1 MRYMTRKLLQG
12 AFLLVLTL
20 VLSVTALFGAS
31 AMKWSAE
38 LPSLEG
44 LDALEFT
51 STSLVFAR
59 DGTQIGQIVPV
70 VGEDRES
77 TNRIPVGLDEIS
89 PAALQA
95 IVAYEDFN
103 YFSHF
108 GFNPL
113 SVARAFYEEFL
124 GDADRGGST
133 ITTQVVKNTVLYD
146 LRSDRSMERKAKELM
161 LAIELERRLTK
172 AEILQRYVNVVFWG
186 GNVYGIRA
194 AAQTYFGKEPSELNL
209 AEGLYLARLIP
220 APNVRHDDFSGS
232 RASMREVLNRMVR
245 QGTISQRLADQTWRY
260 PLQPRGWSVRYD
272 GEGSVL
278 ETVRTGEEVLVQ
290 SSVSS
295 DLSRHVLF
303 EVRRFLL
310 SRFGDAVVFGQGG
323 LRVFTTVDVQA
334 QRAANDAARR
344 AEVPEGAQMAIVAI
358 DHATGGILAMVGE
371 KLRDGVPSGEF
382 NRATQARRQPGS
394 SFKPIVY
401 AAAMERGGMHQGTV
415 LVDAPETFFQRGQP
429 AWEPRNWDNTFSGA
443 QTVRE
448 NLNQSRNIPAVKALE
463 AASAQAVAERA
474 RELGYNIQPYY
485 SIALGTFEVTPLAH
499 ASAFG
504 AFANA
509 GEQVEAHLVT
519 RVEDA
524 DGNVLYQAQP
534 RRKQVWSP
542 ETAYVML
549 DTLRGNVIDRNPTAL
564 SWRVDVPGRWVT
576 GKTGTTNDDR
586 DIWFVGATPG
596 MTALV
601 WMGNDDSTSMPRTM
615 TNSDG
620 TRETVTSSRQPIYVF
635 NDFVTRALQGRPS
648 TAEGFP
654 VPEGVEF
661 HTIDRRTGAI
671 SANGTRA
678 AFSAATDITNVGVGS
693 SLKIELVVDGRDGSR
708 ATANTPLEFL
718 EVIEVLPMDLG
729 AYLGGAPADLP
740 GVEGEG
746 TPEPGQ

>member
-1 MRYMTRKLLQG
+1 MQWMTRKLLQG
-12 AFLLVLTL
+12 AFLLVLTA
-20 VLSVTALFGAS
+20 VLSVSALFGAS
-31 AMKWSAE
+31 AMKWAGE
-38 LPSLEG
+38 LPSLES

-51 STSLVFAR
+51 ATSLVFAR

-95 IVAYEDFN
+95 IIAYEDVDFFN
-103 YFSHF
+103 HF

-133 ITTQVVKNTVLYD
+133 ITSQVVKNTVLYD

-161 LAIELERRLTK
+161 LAVELERRLTK
-172 AEILQRYVNVVFWG
+172 AEILKHYVNVVFWG

-194 AAQTYFGKEPSELNL
+194 AAQTYFGKEPGELNL

-220 APNVRHDDFSGS
+220 APNVRHDDFAGS

-245 QGTISQRLADQTWRY
+245 QGVISQRAADQAWRY

-272 GEGSVL
+272 DRGNVL

-310 SRFGDAVVFGQGG
+310 ARFGEPVVFGQGG
-323 LRVFTTVDVQA
+323 LRVSTTIDVQA
-334 QRAANDAARR
+334 QRAANAAALR
-344 AEVPEGAQMAIVAI
+344 AEVPDGAQMAIVGL
-358 DHATGGILAMVGE
+358 DHETGAILAMVGE
-371 KLRDGVPSGEF
+371 KPRPGVPAGEL
-382 NRATQARRQPGS
+382 NRATHAWRQPGS

-401 AAAMERGGMHQGTV
+401 ATAMELGGMHQASV
-415 LVDAPETFFQRGQP
+415 LVDAAATFVQRGQP
-429 AWEPRNWDNTFSGA
+429 VWEPRNWDNAFVGP

-448 NLNQSRNIPAVKALE
+448 HLNQSRNIPAVKALE
-463 AASAQAVAERA
+463 AASAQAVADRS
-474 RELGYNIQPYY
+474 RELGYNVQPYY
-485 SIALGTFEVTPLAH
+485 SISLGTFEITPLAH

-524 DGNVLYQAQP
+524 EGNVLYEAQP

-542 ETAYVML
+542 QTAYVML
-549 DTLRGNVIDRNPTAL
+549 DTLHGNVVDRNPTPL

-586 DIWFVGATPG
+586 DIWFVGSTPG
-596 MTALV
+596 MTAVV
-601 WMGNDDSTSMPRTM
+601 WMGNDDATPLPRTM

-620 TRETVTSSRQPIYVF
+620 TRETVTSSRQPIYVW
-635 NDFVTRALQGRPS
+635 NDFVTSALQGRPS

-654 VPEGVEF
+654 VPEGVVF
-661 HTIDRRTGAI
+661 HTIDRRTGAV
-671 SANGTRA
+671 SSSGTRA
-678 AFSAATDITNVGVGS
+678 AFSAATDLSAGGVGS
-693 SLKIELVVDGRDGSR
+693 SLTIELAVDRRTGSR
-708 ATANTPLEFL
+708 ATASTPWEFVDL
-718 EVIEVLPMDLG
+718 IEVLPSELDQ
-729 AYLGGAPADLP
+729 YLGGGPAGAPA
-740 GVEGEG
+740 EA
-746 TPEPGQ
+746 PETNR